1 MTIEEKINLV
11 SSYTTSFDIMKREA
25 GTGWLKPWRVRCI
38 SCKSGGFTYA
48 GFGDTLEESLDNV
61 IHAHNE
67 QCIIK

>member
-1 MTIEEKINLV
+1 MKIEEKINLV
-11 SSYTTSFDIMKREA
+11 SSYTKSFDIMKRSI
-25 GTGWLKPWRVRCI
+25 GDGWPKEWRCRCI